1 MFRSWWVRAI
11 AVAVPGLLLAGFG
24 LVHPAGLHAGDA
36 QWWVRLHV
44 LLLPVLPLL
53 GVAQWILLASA
64 PGPLRWLGRLAAYG
78 YATFYTGLDAV
89 AGIAAGTVEHASG
102 GVSPL
107 TGRLF
112 EVGDMLGYVG
122 AWCFLAGNVCL
133 VAGVARLTGWRAA
146 PGAVLLLV
154 ASVSFLDSHLFWPRG
169 VFTMLAIGV
178 GMLLLSAAQSAPWLT
193 TMAPPRLSPL
203 LGQTGRR
210 RRGTR

>member
-1 MFRSWWVRAI
+1 VLRSPWPR
-11 AVAVPGLLLAGFG
+11 AVAAGVPGLLLAGFG
-24 LVHPAGLHAGDA
+24 LLHPAGLHAGNA
-36 QWWVRLHV
+36 QWWATLHV

-53 GVAQWILLASA
+53 GVAQWVLLAST
-64 PGPLRWLGRLAAYG
+64 PRPVRWVGRLAAYG

-112 EVGDMLGYVG
+112 EVGDVLGYIG

-133 VAGVARLTGWRAA
+133 VVGVARRTGWRGV
-146 PGAVLLLV
+146 PGAVLLLA

-178 GMLLLSAAQSAPWLT
+178 GMLLLAAVQPLT
-193 TMAPPRLSPL
+193 RTARV
-203 LGQTGRR
+203 
-210 RRGTR
+210 

>member
-1 MFRSWWVRAI
+1 MFRSWWVRAV
-11 AVAVPGLLLAGFG
+11 AVGVPGLLLAGFG
-24 LVHPAGLHAGDA
+24 LAHPAGLHAGNA
-36 QWWVRLHV
+36 QWWATLHV

-53 GVAQWILLASA
+53 GAAQWVLLAPTPRS
-64 PGPLRWLGRLAAYG
+64 LRWPGRLAAYG

-112 EVGDMLGYVG
+112 EVGDKLGWVG
-122 AWCFLAGNVCL
+122 AWCFLVGNVFV
-133 VAGVARLTGWRAA
+133 VAGIARLTGWRAA
-146 PGAVLLLV
+146 PGGVLLLV

-178 GMLLLSAAQSAPWLT
+178 GMLLLSAAH
-193 TMAPPRLSPL
+193 
-203 LGQTGRR
+203 GRAENV
-210 RRGTR
+210 TASSTDFQAVP

>member
-1 MFRSWWVRAI
+1 MSRSWWVRAV

-24 LVHPAGLHAGDA
+24 MAHPAGLHAGDA
-36 QWWVRLHV
+36 QWWVTLHV

-53 GVAQWILLASA
+53 AVAQWFLLAPA
-64 PGPLRWLGRLAAYG
+64 PRSLRWPGRLAAYG

-89 AGIAAGTVEHASG
+89 AGIAAGTVEHASH

-112 EVGDMLGYVG
+112 EVGDVLGYVG
-122 AWCFLAGNVCL
+122 AWCFLVGNGCL
-133 VAGVARLTGWRAA
+133 VAGIAWRAGWRAA

-169 VFTMLAIGV
+169 VFTMLAVGV
-178 GMLLLSAAQSAPWLT
+178 GMLLLSAAYSRVSPAVSCFSGVAGRAP
-193 TMAPPRLSPL
+193 
-203 LGQTGRR
+203 
-210 RRGTR
+210 